1 MKSLHIIGSKQMGG
15 AERWFLRFLH
25 ALRARGH
32 EVLAV
37 VRRGS
42 ELDSGVLAGLPAA
55 ALPLRTVWDPLSRRE
70 VSRLIRAERPAIVQ
84 TYMGRATRLTHLRP
98 DGGIVH
104 VSRLGGYYKLD
115 GYRHAH
121 AWIANTRG
129 LCDYLVQHG
138 FPRER
143 VFHVYN
149 FAEPVPAIEPAAL
162 EALRARL
169 ALQPE
174 DLLLLTPGRF
184 VPVKGQRTLLD
195 ALARL
200 PATLAGRRL
209 RLAMLGD
216 GPLAAELQQ
225 QARSAG
231 IDDRIVWAG
240 WQTDT
245 APWYALADLV
255 VFPSREQETLG
266 NVVLEAWAHG
276 RPLVTTLFRGAREIA
291 THGEDAWCVPC
302 DDAAALAEGLRR
314 VIVDEPLQLALVDGG
329 RATLAR
335 NFSEPAVMSQ
345 YEALYRQLTA
355 ARPL

>member
-1 MKSLHIIGSKQMGG
+1 MKTLHIIGSKQMGG
-15 AERWFLRFLH
+15 AERWFLRLLR
-25 ALRARGH
+25 ALQARGH
-32 EVLAV
+32 DVLAV

-42 ELDSGVLAGLPAA
+42 ELDSDVLAGLPAA

-98 DGGIVH
+98 GAGIVH

-121 AWIANTRG
+121 ACIANTRG

-138 FPRER
+138 FPHDR

-149 FAEPVPAIEPAAL
+149 FAEPTPALDPGEV
-162 EALRARL
+162 ERLRARL
-169 ALQPE
+169 ALAPV

-184 VPVKGQRTLLD
+184 VPVKGQRTLLE
-195 ALARL
+195 AMARL
-200 PATLAGRRL
+200 PATLSGRRL

-216 GPLAAELQQ
+216 GPLAAELRQ
-225 QARSAG
+225 QARSVG
-231 IDDRIVWAG
+231 IDDRIIWAG
-240 WQTDT
+240 WQTET

-255 VFPSREQETLG
+255 VFPSREQEALG

-302 DDAAALAEGLRR
+302 DDPAALAEGLRQ
-314 VIVDEPLQLALVDGG
+314 VIADESLQRALVAGG

-335 NFSEPAVMSQ
+335 NFSETAVMSQ
-345 YEALYRQLTA
+345 YEAVYRQLTA
-355 ARPL
+355 ARPV

>member
-1 MKSLHIIGSKQMGG
+1 VKSLHIIGSKQMGG
-15 AERWFLRFLH
+15 AERWFLRFLY
-25 ALRARGH
+25 ALKARDH

-42 ELDSGVLAGLPAA
+42 ELDSPALAGLRHA

-70 VSRLIRAERPAIVQ
+70 VTRLIRREQPAIVQ
-84 TYMGRATRLTHLRP
+84 TYMGRATRLTHIRP
-98 DGGIVH
+98 QSGIVH

-129 LCDYLVQHG
+129 LCDYLVKNG

-143 VFHVYN
+143 VFHIYN
-149 FAEPVPAIEPAAL
+149 FAEPVRPVEPGTL
-162 EALRARL
+162 DALRARL
-169 ALQPE
+169 ALRPD

-184 VPVKGQRTLLD
+184 VPVKGQSALLE
-195 ALARL
+195 AMARL
-200 PATLAGRRL
+200 PAAIDGRRL

-216 GPLAAELQQ
+216 GPLAAQLRG
-225 QARSAG
+225 QARAAG
-231 IDDRIVWAG
+231 IEDRIVWAG
-240 WQTDT
+240 WQSDT

-255 VFPSREQETLG
+255 VFPSREDETLG

-276 RPLVTTLFRGAREIA
+276 RPLVTTLFRGAREIT

-302 DDAAALAEGLRR
+302 DAPAALAEGLRR
-314 VIVDEPLQLALVDGG
+314 VIGDPALQRELTDGG

-345 YEALYRQLTA
+345 YEQLYRQLTA
-355 ARPL
+355 AGPV